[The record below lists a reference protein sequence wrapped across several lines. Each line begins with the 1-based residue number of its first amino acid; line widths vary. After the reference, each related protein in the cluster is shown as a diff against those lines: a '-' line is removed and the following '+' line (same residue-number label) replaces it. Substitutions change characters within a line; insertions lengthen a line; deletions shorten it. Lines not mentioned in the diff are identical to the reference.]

1 MGLNPFNPFYD
12 VILGEV
18 CICPLFFSSVVG
30 IISEK
35 NDSIYF
41 MRLLQIL
48 KTVHAYKELITV
60 LSLTD
65 AQCILALII
74 ISQVLP

>member
-1 MGLNPFNPFYD
+1 MHLPFVF
-12 VILGEV
+12 LM
-18 CICPLFFSSVVG
+18 C
-30 IISEK
+30 SE
-35 NDSIYF
+35 NNNSIYF
-41 MRLLQIL
+41 ITNIE
-48 KTVHAYKELITV
+48 KVHAYKELITV